1 MNYQMH
7 TLLAIIIVFWKIIHN
22 EVNLVSFLVYGNS
35 GKSFKTKSVVRKYSM
50 MYIVNSNH
58 QVSTDDVILNN

>member
-35 GKSFKTKSVVRKYSM
+35 GKNLKQNQWQGNTERCIS
-50 MYIVNSNH
+50 
-58 QVSTDDVILNN
+58 